1 MTNNQDQFENISI
14 MYALNEM
21 LNELSDDE
29 FHQVEDF
36 IVNNCADD
44 GDPKSNFFRLLLL
57 NR

>member
-1 MTNNQDQFENISI
+1 MTNNQDHFENISI

-36 IVNNCADD
+36 IVNNCGDD
-44 GDPKSNFFRLLLL
+44 KPDSNFFRLLLL

>member
-29 FHQVEDF
+29 YHQVEDF
-36 IVNNCADD
+36 IVNNCGDD
-44 GDPKSNFFRLLLL
+44 TPDSNFFRLLLL